1 MRRQVVSTLYNNQS
15 KCTKLSAQTASV
27 RWSMCVSDFLQIYDV
42 AVRTKFMVGM
52 KSFPVSFRRNL
63 RQISFSQHNYS
74 KTIKQYLT
82 L

>member
-1 MRRQVVSTLYNNQS
+1 
-15 KCTKLSAQTASV
+15 
-27 RWSMCVSDFLQIYDV
+27 MCVSDFLQIYDV

-74 KTIKQYLT
+74 ETIKQYLN

>member
-1 MRRQVVSTLYNNQS
+1 MRRQIVSTLYNNQS
-15 KCTKLSAQTASV
+15 KCTKLSAQTVSV